1 MSSASITGILKSA
14 YRAAVD
20 ARQRQ
25 ADVYVRNLANRNAA
39 AHRRTGSAIGR

>member
-14 YRAAVD
+14 YQAAVD

-39 AHRRTGSAIGR
+39 AHRRISAGTGR